1 MPIFGYKFE
10 MKDKYEK
17 NFRVSSTNNNAESSQ
32 IGVKIKQI
40 SELRSIFYYFD

>member
-1 MPIFGYKFE
+1 
-10 MKDKYEK
+10 MKK

-40 SELRSIFYYFD
+40 SGLRSFISITLTEL